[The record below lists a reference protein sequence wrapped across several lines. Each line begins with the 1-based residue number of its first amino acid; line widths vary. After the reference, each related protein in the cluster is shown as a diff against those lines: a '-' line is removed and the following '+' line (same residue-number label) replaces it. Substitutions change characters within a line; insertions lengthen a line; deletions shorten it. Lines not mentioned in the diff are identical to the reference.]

1 MERKTFGKSE
11 LSTAPIIFGGN
22 IFGWTLDEKESFK
35 MLDEL
40 LEMGY
45 DTIDTADVYSRWA
58 EGNRGGESEIILG
71 KWMKDRGVREN
82 VSIHTKVGSDMG
94 QGGKDISKPY
104 ILKAIEDSL
113 KKASNGLH

>member
-94 QGGKDISKPY
+94 QGGKDISKF
-104 ILKAIEDSL
+104 
-113 KKASNGLH
+113 